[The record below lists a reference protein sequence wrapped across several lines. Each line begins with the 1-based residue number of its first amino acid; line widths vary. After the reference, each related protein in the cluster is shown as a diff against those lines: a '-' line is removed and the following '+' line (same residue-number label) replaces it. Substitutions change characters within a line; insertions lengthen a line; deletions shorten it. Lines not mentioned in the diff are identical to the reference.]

1 METRGVASVRSPVC
15 NLRQRYGDVT
25 HEGFVRAVVDTFR
38 EEYGV
43 REEVR
48 SCALFS
54 DGGTPLTCFR
64 MQVHDVEDSA
74 ATRSIGHVRRG
85 MEELKVSMAR
95 RSEYGAVN
103 LHDRL
108 GTGHSV
114 KRQSSRTKSATRLR
128 GEQWYVA
135 TVVHAKTC

>member
-25 HEGFVRAVVDTFR
+25 HEGFVRAVVDAFR

-48 SCALFS
+48 SCAFFS

-74 ATRSIGHVRRG
+74 ATRSIDHVRRG
-85 MEELKVSMAR
+85 MEELKVSMVR
-95 RSEYGAVN
+95 HSEDGAVN
-103 LHDRL
+103 SHNRL

-114 KRQSSRTKSATRLR
+114 KLQSSRIRSNMHFH
-128 GEQWYVA
+128 GEQR
-135 TVVHAKTC
+135 